1 MKIFIKF
8 SVSYACKVR
17 PFTKQQT
24 MFNVPIEGDSER
36 KKDNLPVEAEE

>member
-1 MKIFIKF
+1 MKIFMKF

-17 PFTKQQT
+17 PFTKQLT
-24 MFNVPIEGDSER
+24 MFNVSIEGDSER